1 MKHIRDPVY
10 SDFIEL
16 DDLAL
21 RVVSHPYFQRMRRI
35 KHLGLAHYVYP
46 GATHTRFSHM
56 LGAYHLATKFL
67 RSLKRKGY
75 GIDRYY
81 DPVRMAALLHD
92 VGHTSLSHALEFTI
106 LPFRHERMG
115 RAIIDL
121 KFREVMGNYLTDEV
135 LALYD
140 GKREPFAREMVESQ
154 MDVDR
159 LDYLRRDA
167 YYCGVDYGLVDVERI
182 VQTSELYEL
191 PQGRTLVI
199 VEKGMFAVESY
210 IIARYLMYW
219 SVYYHKT
226 NLSFQALLFSLF
238 KRVRDVAGDVWIPE
252 PLKRVME
259 ASSPEE
265 AVDDFYRVDDPLI
278 FYTMHVWSEGEDPVL
293 ADLSRRIL
301 NRERFK
307 AIEIRGNFIEVYEKL
322 ADICES
328 VGRDPRYYIIE
339 RTPKDVAYAPYDPHS
354 EEHIKV
360 LKDGHLRELSSVMPT
375 DTLKS
380 LSREVMRKYLFVP
393 EECWERYLSVR

>member
-10 SDFIEL
+10 SEFIEL

-252 PLKRVME
+252 PLKRVMR

-265 AVDDFYRVDDPLI
+265 AVDAFYRVDDPLI

-328 VGRDPRYYIIE
+328 TGRDPRYYIIE